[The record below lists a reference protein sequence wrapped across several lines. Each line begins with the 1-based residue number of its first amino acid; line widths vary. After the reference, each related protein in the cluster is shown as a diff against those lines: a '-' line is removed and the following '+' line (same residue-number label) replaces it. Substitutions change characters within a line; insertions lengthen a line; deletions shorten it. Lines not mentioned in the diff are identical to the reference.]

1 MCVNT
6 YMVPEV
12 VGTMGISSASRGM
25 DHGMENWGASSL
37 MMIFLQERTD
47 DVQGQRNFGNYLK
60 IILIT

>member
-1 MCVNT
+1 MCGNT
-6 YMVPEV
+6 HMVPEV

-25 DHGMENWGASSL
+25 DHGIENWGASSL

-47 DVQGQRNFGNYLK
+47 VQGQRNFGNYLK